1 MPVTQFTV
9 EEAHKEFNSLAD
21 KITDK
26 YEQLDS
32 SESGAVNTPAFKVK
46 SAKLAS
52 IFAHMNQLCQRLNL
66 LIPAQPHRLLFFK
79 HWRALLGSKLQAG
92 SLG

>member
-1 MPVTQFTV
+1 MSMPVTQFTV

-21 KITDK
+21 KIAAK

-32 SESGAVNTPAFKVK
+32 SKSGAVDTPAFKVK

-66 LIPAQPHRLLFFK
+66 PIPAQLHRLLFFK
-79 HWRALLGSKLQAG
+79 H
-92 SLG
+92 